1 MLCGSRK
8 LKELV
13 LDYHEEKAAVK
24 VLMKIFTKLRI
35 GRKVYILLYLSYCY
49 LISAYFHYIYKEM
62 QPAITINGRITASL
76 FFRGTRLSGTP
87 GWITKASKTIA
98 PIIPKSV

>member
-35 GRKVYILLYLSYCY
+35 GRKVNIYTSLPILMLLDKYLFSLYIQRNETGYNNQWQDYCEC
-49 LISAYFHYIYKEM
+49 IF
-62 QPAITINGRITASL
+62 
-76 FFRGTRLSGTP
+76 
-87 GWITKASKTIA
+87 
-98 PIIPKSV
+98 